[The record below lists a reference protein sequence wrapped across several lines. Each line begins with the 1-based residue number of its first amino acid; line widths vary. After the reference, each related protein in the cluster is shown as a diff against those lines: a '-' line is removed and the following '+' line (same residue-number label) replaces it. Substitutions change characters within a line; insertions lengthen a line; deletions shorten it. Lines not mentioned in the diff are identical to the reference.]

1 MGLKA
6 RIPVRFRYTSH
17 APRRPYADVRF
28 QPILMTN
35 DGALFGGVPL
45 VQSTRHGLGG
55 PTVAR
60 WSRKAPPP
68 TDIGLCDPRHSVSRE
83 RGIPLRDCPRH
94 ELHIFKRVTYFQE
107 GLTSCLLAI
116 LANKFSAGRRAETR
130 GAPEPISR
138 CTRSLEQ
145 ALKKSRPRDWPRRLK
160 FPLTRYSFERGL
172 SISLTPLNTLPY
184 QRFPKWTTRLSQ
196 LCAPPRRITIQRY
209 RSW

>member
-1 MGLKA
+1 M
-6 RIPVRFRYTSH
+6 
-17 APRRPYADVRF
+17 APF
-28 QPILMTN
+28 
-35 DGALFGGVPL
+35 FGGLPL
-45 VQSTRHGLGG
+45 VQSTRHGRGD

-145 ALKKSRPRDWPRRLK
+145 ALKKSRPRDWPRRLNNK
-160 FPLTRYSFERGL
+160 TVA
-172 SISLTPLNTLPY
+172 
-184 QRFPKWTTRLSQ
+184 
-196 LCAPPRRITIQRY
+196 LCAPPRQITIQRY
-209 RSW
+209 R